1 MDEYWVKFDSLS
13 QGLRFFHP
21 LDNPRSGYKLF
32 LLREFRHRRLDEF
45 WDHSLPVPRLAQW
58 FDNPN
63 C

>member
-45 WDHSLPVPRLAQW
+45 WDHS
-58 FDNPN
+58 
-63 C
+63 